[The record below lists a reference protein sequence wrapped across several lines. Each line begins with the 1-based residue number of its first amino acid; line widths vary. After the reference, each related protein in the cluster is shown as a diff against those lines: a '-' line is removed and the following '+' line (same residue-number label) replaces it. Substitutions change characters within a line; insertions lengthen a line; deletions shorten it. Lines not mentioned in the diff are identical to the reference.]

1 MIRLQNNLGENRML
15 KFFNKKDPWGNGLSV
30 WVLAALLF
38 ATPFIITTLK
48 QVEMK
53 NEVEAWLPER
63 DPQAV
68 LLDWYGE
75 NFPVKDRLFVSW
87 DDSTLNDARTELL
100 AARLEGYVDSKGVER
115 RGSPYVEDVLTPR
128 ESLRQILDQGIEDD
142 QALKTLGGLLLGH
155 GALKV
160 KLTELGH
167 EKQEFIE
174 QEIVRRAHEELNLD
188 VEIIPAVKQWQPS
201 LKFSEFAE
209 IRQKKADT
217 EEFYEEDEERLDTI
231 LEVPEHDFQVTWHL
245 ITPDA
250 DLTTQV
256 QTLIESITSRPSKA
270 YPNGDPLIAETF
282 FSTGAPISLVVTF
295 TEAGQADRSAAL
307 ADVAAVAK
315 DSFIPEEAFHM
326 GGRPVGSARLNEE
339 VAKSN
344 YDPDAPIY
352 MRSVVG
358 TSALVSFL
366 LAFLM
371 LRSFRLG
378 ILVLTVSGYAT
389 LFTVMLV
396 PLTGS
401 SMNMVLIVM
410 PTLLSVL
417 TLSGAIHLASY
428 WKHAAW
434 EDPQNAVIKAVKMA
448 AQPCILASATTAIGL
463 ASLMT
468 STLNPVRDFG
478 IYAATGCIISLVFVL
493 FVLPALMQL
502 WPGKP
507 PEEHESDGKYWRLL
521 ADGLYRYSSLVTI
534 VCLGLFA
541 FGLYGLTYFKSET
554 KVIRY
559 FPEDAPIMRD
569 YWFLED
575 NVIGINTVDT
585 VVRFDQA
592 AQENMQ
598 FLERLEVVRQITEKI
613 RAHHEI
619 TGALSLADFQE
630 PTEPPA
636 EDASFLVKARYN
648 KRSNAF
654 EDKIKEGELPEAES
668 LLTVAKT
675 DADWTVPGDKK
686 LSETG
691 DELWR
696 VSAQA
701 YVMADNDYGQL
712 MNELDEISQS
722 VLKFHAGTH
731 HVVTGM
737 VPVFL
742 RTQEA
747 LLESLIRSF
756 GMAFAIIAVVLIAVL
771 KNPIAGLLTMLPNLM
786 PVAFCFGTLS
796 IMGQRVDIGT
806 MITASVALGIAVDGT
821 LHLLTW
827 FKQGIILGK
836 TRKEAIELGLSH
848 CAPAMW
854 QTSAIV
860 AIGLL
865 MLFPA
870 PLLMISR
877 FGILMAALIAAALIA
892 DIVFLPALLAGWLG
906 TIIENSVKKA
916 SQTGKNSDLTNSRQ
930 STESNEEAELEAPE
944 SRQSSLSTPHLKVVT
959 AKATESSNS
968 N

>member
-1 MIRLQNNLGENRML
+1 ML
-15 KFFNKKDPWGNGLSV
+15 NFFNKKDPWGNGLSV

-38 ATPFIITTLK
+38 ATPFIFTTLK
-48 QVEMK
+48 QIEMK

-75 NFPVKDRLFVSW
+75 HFPVKDRLFVSW
-87 DDSTLNDARTELL
+87 DDSTLNDARSELL
-100 AARLEGYVDSKGVER
+100 AAKLEGYVDAKGVER
-115 RGSPYVEDVLTPR
+115 RGSPYVEAVLTPR

-142 QALKTLGGLLLGH
+142 QALNTLGGLLLGH

-160 KLTELGH
+160 RLTELGQ
-167 EKQEFIE
+167 EKQDFIE
-174 QEIVRRAHEELNLD
+174 QEIIRRAKDELKLN
-188 VEIIPAVKQWQPS
+188 VEILPAVKHWQPP
-201 LKFSEFAE
+201 LKFTEYAE
-209 IRQKKADT
+209 IRQRKADD
-217 EEFYEEDEERLDTI
+217 EEFYEEDEERLDKI
-231 LEVPEHDFQVTWHL
+231 LVIPEHEFQVTWHL
-245 ITPDA
+245 IAPDA
-250 DLTTQV
+250 ELSTKV
-256 QTLIESITSRPSKA
+256 QKLIESITSRPSKA
-270 YPNGDPLIAETF
+270 YPKGDPLIAETF
-282 FSTGAPISLVVTF
+282 FSTGAPIALVVTF

-307 ADVAAVAK
+307 EDVITVAK
-315 DSFIPEEAFHM
+315 ECFIPAEEIHL

-344 YDPDAPIY
+344 YDPNAPFF
-352 MRSVVG
+352 MRSVTG
-358 TSALVSFL
+358 LSALVSFV
-366 LAFLM
+366 LAFFM

-378 ILVLTVSGYAT
+378 VLVLTVSGYAT
-389 LFTVMLV
+389 LLTVMLV

-401 SMNMVLIVM
+401 TMNMVLIVM

-434 EDPQNAVIKAVKMA
+434 ESSENAVINAVKMA

-478 IYAATGCIISLVFVL
+478 IYAATGCGVSLIFVL
-493 FVLPALMQL
+493 FVLPALMQV
-502 WPGKP
+502 WPGQP
-507 PEEHESDGKYWRLL
+507 PEEHESDGKSWRLL
-521 ADGLYRYSSLVTI
+521 ANAIYRHSSLVTV

-559 FPEDAPIMRD
+559 FPKDSQIMKD

-585 VVRFDQA
+585 IVRFDKD
-592 AQENMQ
+592 AQENMP
-598 FLERLEVVRQITEKI
+598 FLERLEVVRQITDKI
-613 RAHHEI
+613 RTHHEI
-619 TGALSLADFQE
+619 TGALSLSDFQK

-636 EDASFLVKARYN
+636 EDDSFLVKARYN

-654 EDKIKEGELPEAES
+654 ESKIKDGELPEAES
-668 LLTVAKT
+668 LLTVAQE

-696 VSAQA
+696 ISAQA
-701 YVMADNDYGQL
+701 YVMADNDYGLL
-712 MNELDEISQS
+712 MDELDGISQS

-756 GMAFAIIAVVLIAVL
+756 GMAFGIIAVVLIIVL
-771 KNPIAGLLTMLPNLM
+771 RNPIAGLLTMLPNLM

-796 IMGQRVDIGT
+796 IMGGRVDIGT

-827 FKQGIILGK
+827 FKQGLILGK
-836 TRKEAIELGLSH
+836 SRKEAIELGLSH

-877 FGILMAALIAAALIA
+877 FGILMAALVAAALIA

-906 TIIENSVKKA
+906 TIIEKSVRKSNNPQENSE
-916 SQTGKNSDLTNSRQ
+916 L
-930 STESNEEAELEAPE
+930 SNTAGLNEDVDPEDTE
-944 SRQSSLSTPHLKVVT
+944 SRQASVSTPHLKVVT
-959 AKATESSNS
+959 AKVTEGSNS

>member
-1 MIRLQNNLGENRML
+1 ML

>member
-1 MIRLQNNLGENRML
+1 ML

-916 SQTGKNSDLTNSRQ
+916 SHNGKNSDLTNSRQ

>member
-1 MIRLQNNLGENRML
+1 MICLQNNLGENRML

-174 QEIVRRAHEELNLD
+174 QEIVRRAQEELNLN

-256 QTLIESITSRPSKA
+256 QTLIESITSRPSRA

-930 STESNEEAELEAPE
+930 SAESNEEAELEAPE

>member
-1 MIRLQNNLGENRML
+1 ML

-174 QEIVRRAHEELNLD
+174 QEIVRRAQEELNLN

-256 QTLIESITSRPSKA
+256 QTLIESITSRPSRA

-806 MITASVALGIAVDGT
+806 MITASVALGIAVDLT

-930 STESNEEAELEAPE
+930 SAESNEEAELEAPE